1 MMFAVC
7 GAATADARQQLAQQQ
22 RQLAEKDA
30 QLAQQA
36 AQIALLQQRPG

>member
-1 MMFAVC
+1 MYAVC
-7 GAATADARQQLAQQQ
+7 GGASADAQQQLAQQQ

-36 AQIALLQQRPG
+36 VQIALLQQRPG